1 MPTSFTN
8 QANLSYNNQITNSN
22 IVSGVLQEV
31 LSVSKSAISGDYR
44 QGDTVTYAVSVINS
58 GTTAFNN
65 LTLSDNLG
73 AYASGTAAG
82 TVTPLT
88 FINGSVVLYTNGTP
102 RQTTAPIVSSTAPL
116 TITGLNVPAGGNI
129 LLLYSANA
137 NQYAPQGMASSI
149 TNMVTLSGGGL
160 VTPITAASS
169 TNANA
174 AARLS
179 VVKSLNPTTVVAN
192 QPMTYTFTIQNT
204 GATATTTADNLILN
218 DVFDPILDITSVTLN
233 GVALTE
239 NTDYTYNNATGA
251 FATVANRITVPAA
264 TYAQNDTTGVWTITP
279 GTAILQ
285 VTGTL

>member
-8 QANLSYNNQITNSN
+8 QASLSYSNQLTNSN
-22 IVSGVLQEV
+22 VVTGVLQEV

-58 GTTAFNN
+58 GNSAFNN
-65 LTLSDNLG
+65 LSLTDNLG

-88 FINGSVVLYTNGTP
+88 FIPGSVVLYVNGT
-102 RQTTAPIVSSTAPL
+102 RQTTAPTVSDTTPL
-116 TITGLNVPAGGNI
+116 TITGLNVPAGGNF

-137 NQYAPQGMASSI
+137 NQYAPQGAASSI
-149 TNMVTLSGGGL
+149 TNMVTLSGDGL
-160 VTPITAASS
+160 VTPITATAN
-169 TNANA
+169 TEANA

-192 QPMTYTFTIQNT
+192 QPLTYTFTIQNT
-204 GATATTTADNLILN
+204 GATATATADNLILR

-233 GVALTE
+233 GVALSE
-239 NTDYTYNNATGA
+239 GTDYTYNDATGA

-264 TYAQNDTTGVWTITP
+264 TYTQNTTTGVWTITP